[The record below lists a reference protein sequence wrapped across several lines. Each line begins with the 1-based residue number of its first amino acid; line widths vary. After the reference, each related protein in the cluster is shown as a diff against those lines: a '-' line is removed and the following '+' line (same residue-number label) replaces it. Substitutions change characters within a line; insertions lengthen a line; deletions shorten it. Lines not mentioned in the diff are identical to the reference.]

1 MIFCNQARD
10 VRALS
15 PVLLALSETSC
26 AVLYLVPMFTQGIR
40 MLPQE
45 PLLFFECAY
54 DALPFTRSPR
64 DLPRVLGL
72 VRARLHRQLEG
83 AALLQARRAPAR
95 MDVYH
100 EVYMA
105 LAGTTGDTPRRHG
118 RIAAQSCRPP
128 SRPNLARACRALQA
142 QEHGGGE
149 GHRLPAG
156 ARGDR
161 LRREAQARGTVVRRV
176 GSRSGLAA
184 DSRARAAAGRGG
196 AAGGAGA

>member
-1 MIFCNQARD
+1 
-10 VRALS
+10 
-15 PVLLALSETSC
+15 
-26 AVLYLVPMFTQGIR
+26 
-40 MLPQE
+40 
-45 PLLFFECAY
+45 
-54 DALPFTRSPR
+54 
-64 DLPRVLGL
+64 VLGL